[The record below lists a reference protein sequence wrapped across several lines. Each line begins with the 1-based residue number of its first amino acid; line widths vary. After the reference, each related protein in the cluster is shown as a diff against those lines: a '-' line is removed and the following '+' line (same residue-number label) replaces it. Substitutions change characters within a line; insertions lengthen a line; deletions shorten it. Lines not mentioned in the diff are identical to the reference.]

1 MSVYLQMKGKKCF
14 KEDFFLPRKSEH
26 FSKKIP
32 SLFSEKKFCAPHP
45 FCENRD
51 ALFLGVRFSL
61 IIGMGENNIVLKYIV
76 SLLPL

>member
-1 MSVYLQMKGKKCF
+1 MFQRGFFFTKEKRTFFQKNSLSVF
-14 KEDFFLPRKSEH
+14 RKE
-26 FSKKIP
+26 
-32 SLFSEKKFCAPHP
+32 FCAPHP

-51 ALFLGVRFSL
+51 ALFLRVRFSL

>member
-1 MSVYLQMKGKKCF
+1 MFQRGFFFTKEKRTFFQKNSLSVFRKK
-14 KEDFFLPRKSEH
+14 E
-26 FSKKIP
+26 
-32 SLFSEKKFCAPHP
+32 FCAPHP

-51 ALFLGVRFSL
+51 ALFLRVRFSL